1 MHVYSII
8 QWDLVLYLC
17 KMYSVLINFIECYF
31 PPSHFFSALS
41 FLSVCFFF
49 SLFFL
54 FLPHLETM
62 CWIQTWCVNPLVVLS
77 VEISRREVIK
87 RKGHN
92 LSDLQECYQT
102 VWDVYAFA
110 SVQKERYMIILWKT
124 LCLYIYIYVHTL
136 YSLLVYTTA
145 SINYIVLNQY
155 VK

>member
-1 MHVYSII
+1 MCVYSVI

-31 PPSHFFSALS
+31 LPSHFFSALS
-41 FLSVCFFF
+41 FLSVCFF

-54 FLPHLETM
+54 FLPHLEKM
-62 CWIQTWCVNPLVVLS
+62 CWVQTWCVNPLVVLS

-102 VWDVYAFA
+102 AWDVYTFA
-110 SVQKERYMIILWKT
+110 SVQKQRYMILLWKT
-124 LCLYIYIYVHTL
+124 LYRYIYIVFIISWHYCIYKLHSTKSVC
-136 YSLLVYTTA
+136 
-145 SINYIVLNQY
+145 
-155 VK
+155 

>member
-41 FLSVCFFF
+41 FLSVWFFF

-87 RKGHN
+87 CKGKIYQICKN
-92 LSDLQECYQT
+92 AIKLSGIFTHLHQYKKRDTWLYYGKLY
-102 VWDVYAFA
+102 VY
-110 SVQKERYMIILWKT
+110 M
-124 LCLYIYIYVHTL
+124 YIYICTHIVFII
-136 YSLLVYTTA
+136 SLHYCVYKLHSTK
-145 SINYIVLNQY
+145 SVC
-155 VK
+155 